1 MHKSKSKLRSLWISL
16 GVIFGAIIIIALV
29 AWLVIS
35 GLIKQGV
42 VTMNDITSTINLA
55 GQYFIPLGIL
65 LVLII
70 IGLIVF
76 RNRSDRFNFWFKW
89 ESFLA
94 FIGVLILTVNIVMVG
109 PMSAL
114 LSVQQAQ
121 LAPVSSKTL
130 HHSANVDE
138 DIAGEGAV
146 LLKNND
152 NVLPFDG
159 QKNVNVFGWA
169 STNPLYGGTGSGG
182 VGAIKPVDLYQ
193 GMKNAGF
200 KPNMQLYNF
209 YRHYRKNRPVVSMM
223 KQDWTLPEPKA
234 SSYSSKMMNHAKK
247 YSDNAVVVISRSGG
261 EGADLPKDMTD
272 LPKGA
277 VYHGNKGDF
286 KKGQSYLQI
295 DKSERQMLAK
305 VNKNFKNVVVI
316 VNSANPMQLGFLN
329 DYNHVKGAIW
339 MPGPGQQ
346 GFNALGNILRGKT
359 DPSGRLVDTYLYN
372 DKDSP
377 SNNNFGNFQYAN
389 GKKAYNSG
397 MWGGSGM
404 SFANYTEGIYVGY
417 KYFETR
423 YGDNNVQYNRIVQYP
438 FGYGLSY
445 TTFDEQMSNL
455 RQGRNG
461 RISYT
466 VTVRNTGRRAGKDV
480 VQTYYTA
487 PYQNGGIEKAST
499 NLLRFAK
506 TKNLKPGQSQRL
518 HFTVN
523 RDEMASFD
531 QNAGKYVLDSG
542 NYQIQLKN
550 NSHDVV
556 TTRQFNLPNRIVLN
570 KLNGDKKATKSEFKQ
585 AQGHGI
591 TYLSRANNFANANK
605 ALSAPSKD
613 TKAPASVMKNATVPK
628 NKKLPKAT
636 GKMPTTK
643 AHNNIKLAQLRG
655 KSYNDPMWNKLL
667 DELSVKDMQK
677 LVTYGGYQTTAIW
690 SIGKRQTYDF
700 DGPAG
705 LTSFIVK
712 NFKTTTFPAADL
724 TAATWNAQLA
734 NDKGQQVGR
743 EGKAAG
749 VSGWYG
755 PAMNIHRNPFG
766 GRTFEYYSEDP
777 QLAGTMAANEI
788 KGAKKFGV
796 YSYMKHFAM
805 NSQETNR
812 MSAIN
817 EWANEQSIR
826 ETYLRP
832 FRMAVEDGH
841 AMATMNAFNFIG
853 DKWCGGNANLLQNVL
868 RGEWGYKGLVET
880 DYFSGGFMNS
890 NTALA
895 NGTDLMLSTNGA
907 MGAKPKGM
915 NNPTVVRQMRS
926 AAHNIL
932 YTTVNSNAYSK
943 NAVKSA
949 NAVTLPWKK
958 RLYTIDVVLVVVLIL
973 LECLVVY
980 LDKRKY
986 RD

>member
-1 MHKSKSKLRSLWISL
+1 MRKKSKLRSMWISL
-16 GVIFGAIIIIALV
+16 GIIIGLIVVIALV
-29 AWLVIS
+29 AYITIS
-35 GLIKQGV
+35 ALIKQGV
-42 VTMNDITSTINLA
+42 VTMMDIMSTVNLA
-55 GQYFIPLGIL
+55 GKYFIPLGIL
-65 LVLII
+65 LLLII
-70 IGLIVF
+70 IGIIVF

-89 ESFLA
+89 ESLLA
-94 FIGVLILTVNIVMVG
+94 FIGVLVLTVNIVMVG
-109 PMSAL
+109 PMAAL

-121 LAPVSSKTL
+121 LGTVSSKTL
-130 HHSANVDE
+130 KKSAATDE

-146 LLKNND
+146 LLKNQD

-159 QKNVNVFGWA
+159 QKNVNIFGWA

-182 VGAIKPVDLYQ
+182 VGAIKQTNLYQ
-193 GMKNAGF
+193 GMENAGF

-209 YRHYRKNRPVVSMM
+209 YRHYRKDRPQVQMNT
-223 KQDWTLPEPKA
+223 QDWTLPEPKA
-234 SSYSSKMMNHAKK
+234 STYSTKMMNHAKN

-261 EGADLPKDMTD
+261 EGADLPKDMTN

-277 VYHGNKGDF
+277 VYYGNKGDF

-295 DKSERQMLAK
+295 DKTERQMLTK
-305 VNKNFKNVVVI
+305 VNKNFKNVVVVI
-316 VNSANPMQLGFLN
+316 NSANPMQLGFLN
-329 DYNHVKGAIW
+329 DYSHVKGAIW

-346 GFNALGNILRGKT
+346 GFNALGNIIRGKT

-372 DKDSP
+372 DKNSP
-377 SNNNFGNFQYAN
+377 SNNNFGDFQYSN
-389 GKKAYNSG
+389 GKQIYNSG
-397 MWGGSGM
+397 NKGLA
-404 SFANYTEGIYVGY
+404 FANYTEGIYVGY

-423 YGDNNVQYNRIVQYP
+423 YGSNNGQYRRIVQYP

-445 TTFDEQMSNL
+445 TRFRQTMSQL
-455 RQGRNG
+455 HQGRNG
-461 RISYT
+461 KISYS

-487 PYQNGGIEKAST
+487 PYTNGGIEKAST

-506 TKNLKPGQSQRL
+506 TRNLKPGQSQTI

-523 RDEMASFD
+523 RSDMASFD
-531 QNAGKYVLDSG
+531 QKTGKYVLDSG

-550 NSHDVV
+550 NAHDVV
-556 TTRQFNLPNRIVLN
+556 TTRQFNLANRIAYN
-570 KLNGDKKATKSEFKQ
+570 KLPGDKKATKNEFKE

-591 TYLSRANNFANANK
+591 TYLSRANNFANAKK
-605 ALSAPSKD
+605 ALAAPSKN
-613 TKAPASVMKNATVPK
+613 TKAPASVAKNTTVPK
-628 NKKLPKAT
+628 NEKMPKAT

-643 AHNNIKLAQLRG
+643 AHNNLKLAQLRG
-655 KSYNDPMWNKLL
+655 KSYDNPMWNKLL
-667 DELSVKDMQK
+667 DQMSVKDMQK
-677 LVTYGGYQTTAIW
+677 LVTYGGYQTPAIK
-690 SIGKRQTYDF
+690 SISKNQTYDF
-700 DGPAG
+700 DGPSG
-705 LTSFIVK
+705 LSSFIVK
-712 NFKTTTFPAADL
+712 NLKTTTFPAADL
-724 TAATWNAQLA
+724 TAATWNAQMA
-734 NDKGQQVGR
+734 NDKGQQVGK
-743 EGKAAG
+743 EGQAAG
-749 VSGWYG
+749 ISGWYG

-788 KGAKKFGV
+788 KGAKKYGV

-805 NSQETNR
+805 NNQETNR
-812 MSAIN
+812 MSGIN

-826 ETYLRP
+826 ETYLKP

-853 DKWCGGNANLLQNVL
+853 DRWCGANNNLMNNVL

-880 DYFSGGFMNS
+880 DYFAGGFMNS
-890 NTALA
+890 NSALA

-907 MGAKPKGM
+907 MGAKPQGL
-915 NNPTVVRQMRS
+915 NNPTVVRQMRTAS
-926 AAHNIL
+926 HHIL
-932 YTTVNSNAYSK
+932 YTVVNSNAYSK
-943 NAVKSA
+943 DAVKTA

-958 RLYTIDVVLVVVLIL
+958 RLYTIDVVLVIILVL

-980 LDKRKY
+980 LDRRKY